1 MEISSLLEVD
11 GLRTA
16 GLTVRMQTCHCP
28 MEPPRPKSLRI
39 GSTPSGTVFDLPK
52 KKGRLAEVESMMG
65 RPGFWESP
73 NSQELIAELKSLK
86 AIIEPVEA
94 VARRL
99 DDLPILYELAEEHD
113 DAAARAEAD
122 QERLA
127 LAQEVD
133 RVSMMALLSGPNDA
147 KDCYFSIQAGAGGT
161 EACDWA
167 AMLLRMYLRFF
178 ERRGYKVEELAS
190 REGDGAGIQST
201 DLLVKGPYAYGWM
214 SCEAGVHR
222 LVRISPFNAQGKR
235 QTSFAAVDVLPVFP
249 ESNIEL
255 PEKDLDL
262 TYFCRSSGAGGQN
275 VNKVA
280 TAVRVRHIP
289 TGLVVEC
296 VNERSQAQNKR
307 QAISVL
313 KSKLEQIEQAKRDS
327 EMAKVY
333 GEKGEIAWGNQIR
346 NYVLDDPRVKDLRT
360 GVEVGNPQKV
370 LDGNLDE
377 FLEAMLRL
385 RAEKRARQ
393 G

>member
-1 MEISSLLEVD
+1 
-11 GLRTA
+11 
-16 GLTVRMQTCHCP
+16 
-28 MEPPRPKSLRI
+28 
-39 GSTPSGTVFDLPK
+39 
-52 KKGRLAEVESMMG
+52 MMG

-99 DDLPILYELAEEHD
+99 DDLPILYELAEEHG

-133 RVSMMALLSGPNDA
+133 RVSMMALLSGPNDD

-178 ERRGYKVEELAS
+178 ERRGYKIEELAS

>member
-1 MEISSLLEVD
+1 
-11 GLRTA
+11 
-16 GLTVRMQTCHCP
+16 
-28 MEPPRPKSLRI
+28 
-39 GSTPSGTVFDLPK
+39 
-52 KKGRLAEVESMMG
+52 MMG

-73 NSQELIAELKSLK
+73 DSQELIAELKSLK

-99 DDLPILYELAEEHD
+99 EDLPIMYELAEEQG
-113 DAAARAEAD
+113 DAAASDEAD

-127 LAQEVD
+127 LIDEVE
-133 RVSMMALLSGPNDA
+133 RVSLMALLSGPNDDR
-147 KDCYFSIQAGAGGT
+147 DCYFSIQAGAGGT

-167 AMLLRMYLRFF
+167 DMLLRMYLRFF

-255 PEKDLDL
+255 PEKDLDI
-262 TYFCRSSGAGGQN
+262 TFFCRSSGAGGQN

-289 TGLVVEC
+289 SGLVVEC

-307 QAISVL
+307 MAISVL

-370 LDGNLDE
+370 LDGNLE
-377 FLEAMLRL
+377 MFLEAMLRQ
-385 RAEKRARQ
+385 RAEKRAKK